1 MWVRIIYIRNCIKR
15 KAECITT
22 LQGAKLM
29 CMLESGWTNMFHFMT
44 STCVFLEKCLRSFTY
59 FYNFLF
65 ININQLDALN
75 FIISLFHASTCFEH
89 HVLIVRRSK
98 LYYTV
103 SGIITPIG
111 GRPVLSAVLLKIQV
125 FGMWRC
131 FIGRPVIDVSRYRNF
146 FHFHGQAG
154 QEEQPRRKVGC
165 IVISGNTNIILPK
178 DEGIAMFRNVGNYKP
193 KKHCVTSQNTW
204 IIFNKQVS
212 SKCWQNHPP
221 NCTSPLFYCPK
232 NGGSIYVRKFVTFLS
247 N

>member
-131 FIGRPVIDVSRYRNF
+131 FIGRTVTDVSKYRNF
-146 FHFHGQAG
+146 FSIPWSSR
-154 QEEQPRRKVGC
+154 PRRTAAQESRVYCYKRKYQY
-165 IVISGNTNIILPK
+165 NTPK
-178 DEGIAMFRNVGNYKP
+178 GWRNCDVSKRRELQT
-193 KKHCVTSQNTW
+193 KKTLRH
-204 IIFNKQVS
+204 IPEYL
-212 SKCWQNHPP
+212 NH
-221 NCTSPLFYCPK
+221 F
-232 NGGSIYVRKFVTFLS
+232 
-247 N
+247 